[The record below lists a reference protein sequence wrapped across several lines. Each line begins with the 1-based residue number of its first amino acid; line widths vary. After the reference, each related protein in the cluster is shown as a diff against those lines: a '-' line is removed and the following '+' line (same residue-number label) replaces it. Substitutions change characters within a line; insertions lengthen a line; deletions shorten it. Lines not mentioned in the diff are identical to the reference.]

1 MITKYCIKEKSIM
14 KSKGKPLNIQYIT
27 NINIKYVKDLLIL
40 FLISMVSINAITIK
54 IARRSVFISVK
65 PLDVIITKNKKGTPI
80 NIYR

>member
-1 MITKYCIKEKSIM
+1 M
-14 KSKGKPLNIQYIT
+14 KSKGKPLNIPNNKLNIKYIT